1 MPIKVQAYVE
11 MANETALSI
20 TRDPESWMQF
30 LRHSAR
36 FYKYSFNDQMMIYAQ
51 RPEATA
57 CASYEIWN
65 NTMHRYIRRGAKGI
79 ALLNPNSN
87 GMQVRYVF
95 DVADTGELLHSRPI
109 EIWKMEDRH
118 TAVVNRMLDDAYSL
132 SDMNSLRDRLKMA
145 ALESASNYLNQNL
158 KDIVDSVAGSSLSS
172 YDDPEIGRSFL
183 NTAMFSIS
191 YILQSRCGME
201 PDVSSQALE
210 EITGWNTPE
219 AIGQFGDA
227 VAQMSKQILRQI
239 EITIKDY
246 ERGVEHEAELHPER
260 GLSDPGYGP
269 DRTGAEAPGQVRD
282 DAPEVPGGEPVGT
295 IHEDDPERDIDG
307 APAGD
312 RGNSAD
318 AAGDDH
324 GEPEDTERGDRG
336 SEGEGSDGLGSP
348 DELPEEPG
356 GRDDLLGTDLR
367 LNLHTEQLSLFPS
380 EQEQIKKLDAML
392 VQRPIRT
399 ERGDRPVLHLSDEEI
414 EHVLRRGSGFEGGKL
429 RIAALYA
436 QNPTPVD
443 ARVFLSN
450 EYGVGGHSH
459 TFLDGTSGFI
469 DYNSRGMQFRR
480 WKTNEEYTLRWH
492 AVERYIRN
500 MMEQGTYLTPQEQ
513 QRFAELQSDFFGM
526 EMPLPQPRM
535 HYPPVEPE
543 TLTQGYRST
552 NGIITQMDIERTLRE
567 WNGHIEGKHAMT
579 RFVKE
584 GHTTEEIAERLR
596 DEYGGDLPSLPVTV
610 NDVQREVP
618 WTDAANALNRL
629 VWDNEFYTEEE
640 QERLDDIDPV
650 AIRENL
656 AESGIVDGE
665 VVDPEA
671 LESNP
676 FIQQVESDAA
686 EAATEEEPEQP
697 EETDIPPLRPGERRI
712 PAHDG
717 IPAMREIVVDLT
729 PRESEPPVF
738 SYELHAGDTVYL
750 GDQPF
755 VVENV
760 GLFDVSLRDPSQ
772 AYPVLRAESK
782 EMLQRLLGLDTRN
795 DVYRPGFWPEAQETV
810 PEAVTQTVPE
820 AQTVLPVSTENFHIT
835 DDHLGEGGQK
845 TKYGFN
851 VAAIRTLKTI
861 EAEHRGATA
870 EEQEILSRYVGWGGI
885 PQAFDGD
892 NENWGNEYIELKD
905 LLTPDEYDMA
915 RSSTLN
921 AHYTS
926 PIVIRSI
933 YQALEQMGFR
943 TGNILEPSCG
953 IGNFFGMLP
962 ESMENSHLYG
972 VELDSVTGRIAS
984 LLYPKADIT
993 IAGFETTDRK
1003 DFFDVAIGNVP
1014 FGAYK
1019 VADKAYDRY
1028 NFLIHDYFFAKAIDQ
1043 VRPGGVIAFITSK
1056 GTMDKQNPEVRKYIA
1071 QRAELLG
1078 AIRLPNT
1085 AFSANANTYVTSDI
1099 IFLQKR
1105 DRIIDIEPDWVHLGT
1120 NKDGITINSYFV
1132 DHPEMVLGQM
1142 IMDESMYGSL
1152 ESSCIP
1158 FDDANLADQL
1168 SEAVLYITGQY
1179 QEAELP
1185 DIGDDVPAQKT
1196 IPADPSVKNYSFTV
1210 VDGEVYYRQNSV
1222 MVQPDLSDTAK
1233 ERVKGLVGLR
1243 SVVNDLIQAQM
1254 DNAPDEA
1261 IQAQQQRL
1269 NAAYDAFTEKYGLIS
1284 SRGNANAFSSDS
1296 SYYLL
1301 CSLEIVNEKGELVRK
1316 ADMFTKRTIRHSTP
1330 VTHVDTPAEAL
1341 AVSITEKA
1349 RVDLPFMAELTGMD
1363 EDSIADQLVGVI
1375 FQVPGPLD
1383 EDGRAT
1389 YVTADE
1395 YLSGNV
1401 RQKLREA
1408 EDAAEMSPYFDVN
1421 VQALRAAQP
1430 KDLEASEIDVRLG
1443 ATWVDKKYINEFMY
1457 ETFQTPFYMK
1467 RSINVNFS
1475 AYTAE
1480 WFIDGKSLISANNV
1494 AAYVTYGTDRANAYR
1509 ILEDTLNL
1517 RDIRIYDTVQDAEGK
1532 EKRVLNQKETTL
1544 AQQKQQAIKEAF
1556 RDWIWKDPDR
1566 REDLVKTYNELFNS
1580 IRPREFD
1587 GSHISFDGM
1596 TPEIDLRE
1604 HQRNAVAHILYGG
1617 NTLLAHEVGAGKT
1630 FEMVA
1635 AVMESKRLGL
1645 CQKAMFVVPNHLTEQ
1660 WSSEFLRLYPSA
1672 NILVAN
1678 KKDFEKANRQ
1688 KFCARIATGDYDAV
1702 ILGHSQFERIP
1713 VSQERQQRLLKEQ
1726 IDDITDGIME
1736 MKRNRG
1742 ERYSIKQ
1749 LERAKR
1755 SLEVRLK
1762 KLEAEEKK
1770 DDVVTFEQLGVDRLY
1785 VDEAHAFKNLF
1796 LFTKMRNVAGLSAS
1810 EAQKSS
1816 DMFLKCRYMDEVTG
1830 GRGIVFATGTPVS
1843 NSMTELYTMQRYL
1856 QYGTLQQ
1863 KSLSQF
1869 DCWASTFGE
1878 TTTAI
1883 ELAPEGTGYRA
1894 RTRFAKFFNLPE
1906 LMKLFSEVA
1915 DIKTADQLNLPR
1927 PEAHYET
1934 VVVHPSEYQKEMVGM
1949 LSERAAA
1956 VHSGTVDPSQ
1966 DNMLKITS
1974 DGRKLG
1980 LDQRLINPMLPDDPG
1995 SKVNACVNNIVRIYN
2010 EGSNEKLTQL
2020 VFCDLSTPRGKATTD
2035 KEAAALADAVE
2046 ETGAGNFNIYDD
2058 IREKLVACGIPR
2070 EEVAFIHEANTEKR
2084 KADLFAKVRSGQ
2096 VRVLMGS
2103 TQKMGAGT
2111 NVQDRLIALHD
2122 LDCPWRPGDLEQR
2135 AGRIVRQGN
2144 QNKEVFIFRYV
2155 TEGTFDGYLWQTV
2168 ENKQKFI
2175 SQIMSSKSP
2184 VRSCEDIDETALSYA
2199 EIKALCAG
2207 DPRIKEKM
2215 DLDVDVAR
2223 LRLMKSDHLT
2233 KQYRLE
2239 DQILKKLPQ
2248 EIDQTEQVIAAFD
2261 KDIAVMQAHPLPEE
2275 DFIGMSA
2282 ADGTVITD
2290 KEEAGNLILESC
2302 KKSTHGE
2309 VVPIGEYRGFEL
2321 SVQYDLF
2328 NNRFQM
2334 ALQGALTHRV
2344 DAGTDARGN
2353 ILRLDNTLA
2362 NMPQRQEDAKARL
2375 ENARNQLASAKEEL
2389 GKPFPQEAELKT
2401 KSARLAQLD
2410 SELNLDRPKEP
2421 PAKDKKPPEQ
2431 ER

>member
-1 MPIKVQAYVE
+1 M
-11 MANETALSI
+11 
-20 TRDPESWMQF
+20 
-30 LRHSAR
+30 
-36 FYKYSFNDQMMIYAQ
+36 
-51 RPEATA
+51 
-57 CASYEIWN
+57 
-65 NTMHRYIRRGAKGI
+65 
-79 ALLNPNSN
+79 
-87 GMQVRYVF
+87 
-95 DVADTGELLHSRPI
+95 
-109 EIWKMEDRH
+109 
-118 TAVVNRMLDDAYSL
+118 
-132 SDMNSLRDRLKMA
+132 
-145 ALESASNYLNQNL
+145 
-158 KDIVDSVAGSSLSS
+158 
-172 YDDPEIGRSFL
+172 
-183 NTAMFSIS
+183 
-191 YILQSRCGME
+191 
-201 PDVSSQALE
+201 
-210 EITGWNTPE
+210 
-219 AIGQFGDA
+219 
-227 VAQMSKQILRQI
+227 
-239 EITIKDY
+239 
-246 ERGVEHEAELHPER
+246 
-260 GLSDPGYGP
+260 
-269 DRTGAEAPGQVRD
+269 
-282 DAPEVPGGEPVGT
+282 
-295 IHEDDPERDIDG
+295 
-307 APAGD
+307 
-312 RGNSAD
+312 
-318 AAGDDH
+318 
-324 GEPEDTERGDRG
+324 
-336 SEGEGSDGLGSP
+336 
-348 DELPEEPG
+348 
-356 GRDDLLGTDLR
+356 
-367 LNLHTEQLSLFPS
+367 
-380 EQEQIKKLDAML
+380 
-392 VQRPIRT
+392 
-399 ERGDRPVLHLSDEEI
+399 
-414 EHVLRRGSGFEGGKL
+414 
-429 RIAALYA
+429 
-436 QNPTPVD
+436 
-443 ARVFLSN
+443 
-450 EYGVGGHSH
+450 
-459 TFLDGTSGFI
+459 
-469 DYNSRGMQFRR
+469 
-480 WKTNEEYTLRWH
+480 
-492 AVERYIRN
+492 
-500 MMEQGTYLTPQEQ
+500 
-513 QRFAELQSDFFGM
+513 
-526 EMPLPQPRM
+526 
-535 HYPPVEPE
+535 
-543 TLTQGYRST
+543 
-552 NGIITQMDIERTLRE
+552 
-567 WNGHIEGKHAMT
+567 
-579 RFVKE
+579 
-584 GHTTEEIAERLR
+584 
-596 DEYGGDLPSLPVTV
+596 
-610 NDVQREVP
+610 
-618 WTDAANALNRL
+618 
-629 VWDNEFYTEEE
+629 
-640 QERLDDIDPV
+640 
-650 AIRENL
+650 
-656 AESGIVDGE
+656 
-665 VVDPEA
+665 
-671 LESNP
+671 
-676 FIQQVESDAA
+676 
-686 EAATEEEPEQP
+686 
-697 EETDIPPLRPGERRI
+697 
-712 PAHDG
+712 
-717 IPAMREIVVDLT
+717 
-729 PRESEPPVF
+729 
-738 SYELHAGDTVYL
+738 
-750 GDQPF
+750 
-755 VVENV
+755 
-760 GLFDVSLRDPSQ
+760 
-772 AYPVLRAESK
+772 
-782 EMLQRLLGLDTRN
+782 
-795 DVYRPGFWPEAQETV
+795 
-810 PEAVTQTVPE
+810 
-820 AQTVLPVSTENFHIT
+820 
-835 DDHLGEGGQK
+835 
-845 TKYGFN
+845 
-851 VAAIRTLKTI
+851 
-861 EAEHRGATA
+861 
-870 EEQEILSRYVGWGGI
+870 
-885 PQAFDGD
+885 
-892 NENWGNEYIELKD
+892 
-905 LLTPDEYDMA
+905 
-915 RSSTLN
+915 
-921 AHYTS
+921 
-926 PIVIRSI
+926 
-933 YQALEQMGFR
+933 
-943 TGNILEPSCG
+943 
-953 IGNFFGMLP
+953 
-962 ESMENSHLYG
+962 
-972 VELDSVTGRIAS
+972 
-984 LLYPKADIT
+984 
-993 IAGFETTDRK
+993 
-1003 DFFDVAIGNVP
+1003 
-1014 FGAYK
+1014 
-1019 VADKAYDRY
+1019 
-1028 NFLIHDYFFAKAIDQ
+1028 
-1043 VRPGGVIAFITSK
+1043 
-1056 GTMDKQNPEVRKYIA
+1056 
-1071 QRAELLG
+1071 
-1078 AIRLPNT
+1078 
-1085 AFSANANTYVTSDI
+1085 
-1099 IFLQKR
+1099 
-1105 DRIIDIEPDWVHLGT
+1105 
-1120 NKDGITINSYFV
+1120 
-1132 DHPEMVLGQM
+1132 
-1142 IMDESMYGSL
+1142 
-1152 ESSCIP
+1152 
-1158 FDDANLADQL
+1158 
-1168 SEAVLYITGQY
+1168 
-1179 QEAELP
+1179 
-1185 DIGDDVPAQKT
+1185 
-1196 IPADPSVKNYSFTV
+1196 
-1210 VDGEVYYRQNSV
+1210 
-1222 MVQPDLSDTAK
+1222 
-1233 ERVKGLVGLR
+1233 
-1243 SVVNDLIQAQM
+1243 
-1254 DNAPDEA
+1254 
-1261 IQAQQQRL
+1261 
-1269 NAAYDAFTEKYGLIS
+1269 
-1284 SRGNANAFSSDS
+1284 
-1296 SYYLL
+1296 
-1301 CSLEIVNEKGELVRK
+1301 
-1316 ADMFTKRTIRHSTP
+1316 
-1330 VTHVDTPAEAL
+1330 
-1341 AVSITEKA
+1341 
-1349 RVDLPFMAELTGMD
+1349 
-1363 EDSIADQLVGVI
+1363 VGVI

-1421 VQALRAAQP
+1421 VQALKAAQP

-1443 ATWVDKKYINEFMY
+1443 ATWVDKKYINDFMY

-1467 RSINVNFS
+1467 RSIKVNFS
-1475 AYTAE
+1475 SYTAE
-1480 WFIDGKSLISANNV
+1480 WFIDGKSLMSANNV

-1544 AQQKQQAIKEAF
+1544 AQQKQQAIKDAF

-1566 REDLVKTYNELFNS
+1566 REDLVHKYNELFNS

-1672 NILVAN
+1672 NILVAT

-1726 IDDITDGIME
+1726 IDDIADGIME

-1863 KSLSQF
+1863 KALSQF

-1927 PEAHYET
+1927 PDAHYET

-1956 VHSGTVDPSQ
+1956 VHSGTVDPSK

-2010 EGSNEKLTQL
+2010 EGNAEKLTQL
-2020 VFCDLSTPRGKATTD
+2020 VFCDLSTPRGKATNE
-2035 KEAAALADAVE
+2035 KEAAALADAAE
-2046 ETGAGNFNIYDD
+2046 ETGAGDFNIYDD
-2058 IREKLVACGIPR
+2058 IREKLVAQGIPR

-2084 KADLFAKVRSGQ
+2084 KSDLFAKVRSGQ

-2144 QNKEVFIFRYV
+2144 QNPEVFIFRYV

-2184 VRSCEDIDETALSYA
+2184 VRSCEDIDEAALSYA

-2223 LRLMKSDHLT
+2223 LRLMKSDYLT

-2248 EIDQTEQVIAAFD
+2248 EIDQAEQVISAFE
-2261 KDIAVMQAHPLPEE
+2261 KDIEVMRAHPLPEE

-2282 ADGTVITD
+2282 VDGTVIAD
-2290 KEEAGNLILESC
+2290 KEEAGNLILAAC

-2309 VVPIGEYRGFEL
+2309 VVPVGEYRGFEL

-2334 ALQGALTHRV
+2334 ALQGALTHRTE
-2344 DAGTDARGN
+2344 AGTDARGN

-2362 NMPQRQEDAKARL
+2362 NMPQRQGNTKARL

-2389 GKPFPQEAELKT
+2389 GKPFPQEEELKT
-2401 KSARLAQLD
+2401 KSARLAELD
-2410 SELNLDRPKEP
+2410 SELNLDRPAAKPPTKEKNDKEP
-2421 PAKDKKPPEQ
+2421 